1 MTLSAGKSTSF
12 IDPYTE
18 DAQNYIVYN
27 RASLIGDGQTFECLT
42 SEGVHLPSLE
52 NDRRANAFFRA
63 DTDDKV
69 LRTYRLA
76 QSCTAE
82 YGNIFRGNTADPI
95 ATQKGRIQA
104 QMAITMTRVNGVYE
118 NDLAITMI
126 FVANN
131 DALIY
136 LGNTNNDPWTN
147 EYNVKTG
154 QTIDANI
161 GFNSYDIGHNF
172 NTTGG
177 GSAGCIGCV
186 CSPSTNAN
194 GGFHKGTGYTG
205 RANPTGD
212 AFDIDYVA
220 HEMGHQFGGYHT
232 QSSSNCRSGSGNT
245 EVEPGSGSTIMAY
258 AGICN
263 ANVQSNSDAY
273 FAYVNIRD
281 IMQNVKFGVS
291 QPTLPLTS
299 FSNNPP
305 TANAG
310 RDYVIPKSTA
320 FMLVG
325 QGSDP
330 DGNPLTYTWE
340 QNDPQNPSASA
351 APTPDRAV
359 GPMFRSIWGTTSP
372 VRYMPNMSTVLSG
385 ATANTWEVCPSIG
398 RDMNFSLTVRD
409 NISGVGQTATD
420 VMKVTVD
427 GVAGPFVIT
436 APNTNVSWQAG
447 TNQTVTWNVA
457 GTDVNGVNAK
467 FVDIYLSTNGGTSFP
482 ILLASKV
489 PNDGSEIITIPDNVG
504 TTNRIMVKGWDN
516 IFFDVSNTNFAITA
530 PVSTMSIAFNGIEN
544 EQNKSICQGSTINY
558 TIKYEALA
566 GFSGVTTFSV
576 TGNPSGTTV
585 TFSPTSISTSG
596 DVTMTISNTS
606 GITPGFYGLNV
617 TATSGA
623 VTKSAVYYMD
633 LLNANFS
640 VPTLTSPVNNAVG
653 QGVNLNLTWVADPNA
668 SLYDVQVATDLDFLN
683 IISSGTSSTNS
694 YAVSGL
700 TEGTIYYWR
709 VLPKNMGCSG
719 IFSTAFKFTTGV
731 IDCPSSISSSNV
743 PLTIGTTANVTINS
757 TLNVPAGG
765 TISDVNITM
774 NVTHTWINDLTATLI
789 SPSGTQVQIFA
800 RPCVSS
806 NIRNIVATFDDSGA
820 DVVCGT
826 NPGISG
832 VVKSSQLLSAFN
844 GQNSTGTW
852 TLRIVDSFS
861 QDG

>member
-1 MTLSAGKSTSF
+1 MKKLLLTTVLVFSFFVLNAQVNTMWQQVEGKTIENKTKVKRASFPQDYKLWKLDLQNLKNKLRNAPVRGEVKGVSNVIIFLPNADGQLEKFRVLETPIMEPELAAKYPTIKSYVGKGIDDVTATARFSVTEFGLHSMTLSAGKSTAY

-18 DAQNYIVYN
+18 DAQNYIIYN

-273 FAYVNIRD
+273 FA
-281 IMQNVKFGVS
+281 
-291 QPTLPLTS
+291 
-299 FSNNPP
+299 
-305 TANAG
+305 
-310 RDYVIPKSTA
+310 
-320 FMLVG
+320 
-325 QGSDP
+325 
-330 DGNPLTYTWE
+330 
-340 QNDPQNPSASA
+340 
-351 APTPDRAV
+351 
-359 GPMFRSIWGTTSP
+359 
-372 VRYMPNMSTVLSG
+372 
-385 ATANTWEVCPSIG
+385 
-398 RDMNFSLTVRD
+398 
-409 NISGVGQTATD
+409 
-420 VMKVTVD
+420 
-427 GVAGPFVIT
+427 
-436 APNTNVSWQAG
+436 
-447 TNQTVTWNVA
+447 
-457 GTDVNGVNAK
+457 
-467 FVDIYLSTNGGTSFP
+467 
-482 ILLASKV
+482 
-489 PNDGSEIITIPDNVG
+489 
-504 TTNRIMVKGWDN
+504 
-516 IFFDVSNTNFAITA
+516 
-530 PVSTMSIAFNGIEN
+530 
-544 EQNKSICQGSTINY
+544 
-558 TIKYEALA
+558 
-566 GFSGVTTFSV
+566 
-576 TGNPSGTTV
+576 
-585 TFSPTSISTSG
+585 
-596 DVTMTISNTS
+596 
-606 GITPGFYGLNV
+606 
-617 TATSGA
+617 
-623 VTKSAVYYMD
+623 
-633 LLNANFS
+633 
-640 VPTLTSPVNNAVG
+640 
-653 QGVNLNLTWVADPNA
+653 
-668 SLYDVQVATDLDFLN
+668 
-683 IISSGTSSTNS
+683 
-694 YAVSGL
+694 
-700 TEGTIYYWR
+700 
-709 VLPKNMGCSG
+709 
-719 IFSTAFKFTTGV
+719 
-731 IDCPSSISSSNV
+731 
-743 PLTIGTTANVTINS
+743 
-757 TLNVPAGG
+757 
-765 TISDVNITM
+765 
-774 NVTHTWINDLTATLI
+774 
-789 SPSGTQVQIFA
+789 
-800 RPCVSS
+800 
-806 NIRNIVATFDDSGA
+806 
-820 DVVCGT
+820 
-826 NPGISG
+826 
-832 VVKSSQLLSAFN
+832 
-844 GQNSTGTW
+844 
-852 TLRIVDSFS
+852 
-861 QDG
+861 